1 MVLSARGEMLMG
13 DFIIREKCPIGLK
26 VCANCYWRKEG
37 KCVFPPEGYDLRSR
51 LETERKH
58 VVEELER
65 LKAGARQAG
74 ERKEGSPSG
83 KWEEAATDSSEFER
97 ELALEA
103 QIIGRLT
110 KVEHA
115 LDKFDNGTYGLCD
128 NCGQPIDLA
137 RLEALPEASLCLS
150 CKAQGE
156 KAKSR
161 SIPRRER
168 VARYPGHDEKMHIL
182 NFNVPEPADSVEDME
197 DVWES

>member
-1 MVLSARGEMLMG
+1 MVLRARGEKLI
-13 DFIIREKCPIGLK
+13 DHLPIKERCPIGLK

-37 KCVFPPEGYDLRSR
+37 KCVFLSEGYDLRSR

-150 CKAQGE
+150 CKAQGG
-156 KAKSR
+156 KPK
-161 SIPRRER
+161 
-168 VARYPGHDEKMHIL
+168 VGQFPGVKG
-182 NFNVPEPADSVEDME
+182 
-197 DVWES
+197 